1 MDSQFLEISHKDQS
15 MLGVNQHNLRAWQP
29 DKALAKDRVCGDN
42 EFYSDDGAKL
52 MNGTNLHKSRHEA
65 QFHPMF
71 LLECILV
78 FSTHVHQVG
87 PEIQYIETIRFTRH
101 ITKYTI
107 LSISSHGSRSQT
119 PSA

>member
-15 MLGVNQHNLRAWQP
+15 MLGVNQHRLRAWQL
-29 DKALAKDRVCGDN
+29 DKALATDRVCGDN

-87 PEIQYIETIRFTRH
+87 PEIQ
-101 ITKYTI
+101 
-107 LSISSHGSRSQT
+107 
-119 PSA
+119 